1 MTSKEWIIKDLRDYE
16 RLKAAEIQLSEEIK
30 TLKMEQTLQASR
42 LDKMP
47 SASGNSNDAKLVAAI
62 AKQEDMELDLELT
75 RRKIADMDRL
85 LSGLAADEL
94 SIIQKTDI
102 HWHKGIYEELAVAM
116 DIDIRQVYN
125 RRDKVLNHLAV
136 LRYGAGY
143 RP

>member
-75 RRKIADMDRL
+75 RRKIADMDRM